1 MRIANLPQTQRN
13 PATATPPQGTTP
25 PRTPDAPAVANP
37 PAVNVTRETT
47 AAGGVRAKMS
57 FEFSMSFD
65 LNSLNGLDGKA
76 THSKPGSGVL
86 SDPTKPATDSSSATG
101 GLVKDPAGFPAGSV
115 RTPGGYTVV
124 PRGKDAQWD
133 IYKPG
138 QKADE
143 KPMTKVWGD
152 PHVDE
157 GDGTRW
163 DFTKTSTFRLPDG
176 TAIGVN
182 TTSETGQSVSRKLDI
197 VNGDDHVSIDG
208 INTASPTTSNVTPGG
223 ERMMEELSARND
235 QFVLGNGDAQED
247 VRWLRARN
255 GEIEGLITG
264 ATQDAE
270 KTYDQ
275 TIAKSEETGAPFQ
288 VDQNGLQG
296 EPGSDQFSQQLMQML
311 TQLFQGLFGNL
322 LGGAA
327 NDAPAAEQTVDAAPG
342 ANATRGT
349 NALAGADDV
358 NAATDVNQSGDAM
371 QQPDVNTDMMGT
383 IEGLQQM
390 LDVVKRLFQLF
401 SQLGSLSQGGRRNT
415 LAA

>member
-1 MRIANLPQTQRN
+1 
-13 PATATPPQGTTP
+13 
-25 PRTPDAPAVANP
+25 
-37 PAVNVTRETT
+37 
-47 AAGGVRAKMS
+47 
-57 FEFSMSFD
+57 
-65 LNSLNGLDGKA
+65 
-76 THSKPGSGVL
+76 
-86 SDPTKPATDSSSATG
+86 
-101 GLVKDPAGFPAGSV
+101 
-115 RTPGGYTVV
+115 
-124 PRGKDAQWD
+124 
-133 IYKPG
+133 
-138 QKADE
+138 
-143 KPMTKVWGD
+143 
-152 PHVDE
+152 
-157 GDGTRW
+157 
-163 DFTKTSTFRLPDG
+163 
-176 TAIGVN
+176 
-182 TTSETGQSVSRKLDI
+182 
-197 VNGDDHVSIDG
+197 
-208 INTASPTTSNVTPGG
+208 
-223 ERMMEELSARND
+223 MMEELSARND

-358 NAATDVNQSGDAM
+358 NAATDVTQGGDAM